1 MEFIRFAIECERL
14 GRLRAEV
21 YVPCRQDEGRQE
33 RRDYYPFGKA
43 WKASGMP
50 SEGNRYIFSGK
61 EESGLWLDD
70 EGETKAA
77 IQDFGARYY
86 DSEGVMW
93 LSQDP
98 KAENNY
104 GFGQYVYCG
113 GNTVWYIDPTCE
125 FPIETIWDI
134 GNVVY
139 DVGAVVNH
147 IKGDHKTARSHWA
160 NAALDAGTNKVIKG
174 GAAGVKALDK
184 AGDAG
189 KVGKY
194 SNVTNPKNVK
204 DGSIFTRIQNKKQ
217 NGAVIRSDQSG
228 KVLDTPTPSIK
239 GQKANMNQA
248 EIDHI
253 DPKSKG
259 GTNRSSN
266 AQVLS
271 KEENIRKGN
280 RRYE

>member
-1 MEFIRFAIECERL
+1 MEFVRFAIDCERL
-14 GRLRAEV
+14 GRLRAEEHV
-21 YVPCRQDEGRQE
+21 LGEGV
-33 RRDYYPFGKA
+33 
-43 WKASGMP
+43 
-50 SEGNRYIFSGK
+50 
-61 EESGLWLDD
+61 WLDD

-93 LSQDP
+93 LSQDTE
-98 KAENNY
+98 AEKYY

-113 GNTVWYIDPTCE
+113 GNPVRYIDPTGE

-139 DVGAVVNH
+139 DVGAAVVNH
-147 IKGDHKTARSHWA
+147 IKGDHKTARSHWE
-160 NAALDAGTNKVIKG
+160 NAALDAGAMLIPYVPAGTSKVIKG

-194 SNVTNPKNVK
+194 SNIPNPKNVK
-204 DGSIFTRIQNKKQ
+204 EGSNFTRSQKKNILEQNKEQ
-217 NGAVIRSDQSG
+217 NGGVIRSDQSG
-228 KVLDTPTPSIK
+228 KVLDTPTQSIK